1 MKKLFAILSVVA
13 VLFSSCENGGDNVPQ
28 KPNFPELQQFEAEA
42 GGSYELTFTAEK
54 AWSVTLPAASQSF
67 AYLTYEGVTE
77 SSHSGTAGEHT
88 ITVNVRET
96 AISYAK
102 DILISVDMTM
112 VGFTETIANYTIART
127 EIPVNVIG
135 APNAGSEGVVKSVFG
150 QGGHPEDGPFVS
162 APHKYSLRHY
172 SGSDAKYAEFYVEH
186 DLDESSYN
194 YVVYVK
200 NEEGN
205 FVAVSAT
212 PDSEGKLESWVEF
225 VSFGR
230 KHEKFR
236 LYMNYSKGIKTPEV
250 GYEAYVNLE
259 DEYGDAVVSVYHVY
273 NPDEEIVVNTSLEL
287 ANAELAAEKGIT
299 IIGSGLSYTL
309 TFPTEE
315 SFAKDYKA
323 AALKFTGYTE
333 IYGGFGSGT
342 QNLVFSHDEATD
354 SYYVHLAEE
363 ATTATLPRT
372 EILNISAIGS
382 GMDSYVVNLVFDWV
396 PDNTAEIP
404 DEYSA
409 EFANSEGA
417 TALGATLEQ
426 LDPTSADFDAEW
438 KVDLQYRLTYKS
450 RALFNDPASLALNI
464 PGLQF
469 GAVSNI
475 HNSSNEGSYSYSDA
489 LEFARDSQTGFAI
502 LRVKEGVDSSAIP
515 NGSCALICSN
525 ANGTTFMRI
534 LFVLDAEPISDVT
547 FNVAIAPQLEQKVN
561 IPAVTSVTR
570 AISDATKATRLQY
583 AVYDEY
589 GNLISNRMDTNT
601 VINISA
607 DVTLSLTVGNRYSVI
622 FWASAPDAPYT
633 VDFESKSVSVDY
645 TNVLCND
652 DSRDAFYAY
661 HEFTAAESAMIMV
674 SLRRP
679 FAQINVGVAE
689 GISGVEN
696 ITKSMIKTTAQSKLD
711 LVSGEA
717 TEPVEVEFGYAQIP
731 AAEQFPVNGYKY
743 VAMTYV
749 LANTGSSYPEVTYG
763 YTDGTNPVTATMPA
777 VFVRRNMQ
785 TNLYV
790 E

>member
-13 VLFSSCENGGDNVPQ
+13 VLFTSCENGGDKVPQ

-42 GGSYELTFTAEK
+42 GGSYELTFKAEK
-54 AWSVTLPAASQSF
+54 AWSITLPAASQSF
-67 AYLTYEGVTE
+67 AYLTYDGFTE
-77 SSHSGTAGEHT
+77 SSHSGNAGEHT

-102 DILISVDMTM
+102 DIVISVDMTM
-112 VGFTETIANYTIART
+112 VGFTETIATYTIART
-127 EIPVNVIG
+127 DIPVNVTG
-135 APNAGSEGVVKSVFG
+135 APNAGSEDSVKSVFG
-150 QGGHPEDGPFVS
+150 QGGHPADGPFV
-162 APHKYSLRHY
+162 ATPHQYTLRHY
-172 SGSDAKYAEFYVEH
+172 NGSDAKYAEFYVEH

-194 YVVYVK
+194 YAVYVK
-200 NEEGN
+200 NEEGA
-205 FVAVSAT
+205 FVAVNLDA
-212 PDSEGKLESWVEF
+212 EAENKSWVEF
-225 VSFGR
+225 ISFGR

-236 LYMNYSKGIKTPEV
+236 LYMDYTKGVMTPEV

-273 NPDEEIVVNTSLEL
+273 NPAEEIVVETSLEL

-299 IIGSGLSYTL
+299 LMGSGLNYTL

-315 SFAKDYKA
+315 SFTRDYMA

-333 IYGGFGSGT
+333 VYGGFGSGT
-342 QNLVFSHDEATD
+342 KSLLFDHDEATD
-354 SYYVHLAEE
+354 SYYVHLAAD
-363 ATTATLPRT
+363 ATVAVLSHT
-372 EILNISAIGS
+372 EVLNISAVGG
-382 GMDSYVVNLVFDWV
+382 GMDSYVVNLVFGWIADTNV
-396 PDNTAEIP
+396 EIP

-409 EFANSEGA
+409 EFANADGA
-417 TALGATLEQ
+417 VALGATLEL
-426 LDPTSADFDAEW
+426 LDSTSADFDAEW

-450 RALFNDPASLALNI
+450 RALFNDSASVALNI
-464 PGLQF
+464 PGFQY

-475 HNSSNEGSYSYSDA
+475 HKTRNEGEYSYSDV
-489 LEFARDSQTGFAI
+489 LEFVRDIQSGLAM
-502 LRVKEGVDSSAIP
+502 LRVKEGVDGSAIP
-515 NGSCALICSN
+515 NGSCDLICSN

-534 LFVLDAEPISDVT
+534 HFVLDAEPISDVT
-547 FNVAIAPQLEQKVN
+547 FNVAIVPQLEQKVN
-561 IPAVTSVTR
+561 VPTVASATR

-583 AVYDEY
+583 AIYDEY
-589 GNLISNRMDTNT
+589 GNLISNRMNNNT
-601 VINISA
+601 AINMSA
-607 DVTLSLTVGNRYSVI
+607 DVTLSLTVGSRYSAI
-622 FWASAPDAPYT
+622 FWAAAPNAPYT
-633 VDFESKSVSVDY
+633 VDFENKTMSVDY

-661 HEFTAAESAMIMV
+661 YEFTAAESAVMMV

-679 FAQINVGVAE
+679 FAQINVGVNEDVA
-689 GISGVEN
+689 GVNN
-696 ITKSMIKTTAQSKLD
+696 ITKSMIKTTVQSKLD

-731 AAEQFPVNGYKY
+731 ATEQFPIAGYKY

-749 LANTGSSYPEVTYG
+749 LANQTSSYPEVTYG
-763 YTDGTNPVTATMPA
+763 YTDGTTPVTTTMPA

-790 E
+790 D